1 MKGVSSLD
9 EFGSLDVV
17 TERVLATEA
26 NKDGFY
32 AIKLIEKSSSMKRP
46 HKENDGMTREQ
57 GVTFYTIDYEVS
69 TSRGDKRIISSVAI
83 HNRKLYIFNIT
94 AKPVK
99 YSDDQWL
106 NEERQLKLMAESF
119 VVF

>member
-9 EFGSLDVV
+9 EFGSLDTV
-17 TERVLATEA
+17 TDRVLSTEA

-32 AIKLIEKSSSMKRP
+32 SIKLIEKSSSMKRNV
-46 HKENDGMTREQ
+46 HDGDTNDDK
-57 GVTFYTIDYEVS
+57 GVVFYTIDYEVS

-83 HNRKLYIFNIT
+83 HNKKLYIFNIT

-99 YSDDQWL
+99 YASEEQWSDEQ
-106 NEERQLKLMAESF
+106 QKLKLMADSF